1 MGAPIALRCSRHWE
15 KSPAWRPWPRLRFQP
30 PSMPRRPTKAS
41 LRRSVPLGLSWLLW
55 FRSRLFTRMRSSTE
69 LASYLRVVIGVVAG
83 LGVGLLVTV
92 IVIAA
97 KVGFLVDTPRA
108 AHPFVLAALFAVPA
122 LAGGWT
128 GYLWRRPTRRL

>member
-1 MGAPIALRCSRHWE
+1 
-15 KSPAWRPWPRLRFQP
+15 
-30 PSMPRRPTKAS
+30 
-41 LRRSVPLGLSWLLW
+41 
-55 FRSRLFTRMRSSTE
+55 MRSSTE

-122 LAGGWT
+122 VAGGLM
-128 GYLWRRPTRRL
+128 GYLWRRPTLRR

>member
-1 MGAPIALRCSRHWE
+1 MAG
-15 KSPAWRPWPRLRFQP
+15 
-30 PSMPRRPTKAS
+30 
-41 LRRSVPLGLSWLLW
+41 
-55 FRSRLFTRMRSSTE
+55 
-69 LASYLRVVIGVVAG
+69 YLRVLIGVVAG

-122 LAGGWT
+122 VADGLM
-128 GYLWRRPTRRL
+128 GYLWRRPNRRR

>member
-1 MGAPIALRCSRHWE
+1 MAG
-15 KSPAWRPWPRLRFQP
+15 
-30 PSMPRRPTKAS
+30 
-41 LRRSVPLGLSWLLW
+41 
-55 FRSRLFTRMRSSTE
+55 
-69 LASYLRVVIGVVAG
+69 YLRVLIGVVAG

-122 LAGGWT
+122 LAGGLM
-128 GYLWRRPTRRL
+128 GYLWRRPTRGGRAGTVAGLGCGFSREPKLRGSLSQRSGRCVAAQVGAVLPMTKSCLAATLTAPRGFACARS

>member
-1 MGAPIALRCSRHWE
+1 
-15 KSPAWRPWPRLRFQP
+15 
-30 PSMPRRPTKAS
+30 
-41 LRRSVPLGLSWLLW
+41 
-55 FRSRLFTRMRSSTE
+55 
-69 LASYLRVVIGVVAG
+69 VVAG

-122 LAGGWT
+122 LLDGLSLEAT
-128 GYLWRRPTRRL
+128 HPRR

>member
-1 MGAPIALRCSRHWE
+1 
-15 KSPAWRPWPRLRFQP
+15 
-30 PSMPRRPTKAS
+30 
-41 LRRSVPLGLSWLLW
+41 
-55 FRSRLFTRMRSSTE
+55 MRSSTE

-122 LAGGWT
+122 LAGGLT
-128 GYLWRRPTRRL
+128 GYLWRRPTRRR